1 VRGAIF
7 DVVRGFSLI
16 EALVCVAIIGVLAAV
31 AAPSLIDVVYAQR
44 LEGGAETVAS
54 AVAAAR
60 MEAMTFKRCT
70 RVVVE
75 PAQVRVERLNVFD
88 CDAPTTPPL
97 PALIDVSRPLWTPVS
112 SLRLDAPVTLE
123 QGTPWPATLPGSG
136 GVSELRFRASGR
148 LFSHDESDTL
158 RSQGAV
164 VVVRHARMRGDAGVK
179 RVGVQRNGL
188 ECVLPRG
195 AQVPLVRGEVACR

>member
-1 VRGAIF
+1 M
-7 DVVRGFSLI
+7 
-16 EALVCVAIIGVLAAV
+16 VCVAIIGLLAAV
-31 AAPSLIDVVYAQR
+31 AAPNLIEVVYAQR

-54 AVAAAR
+54 AIAAAR

-75 PAQVRVERLNVFD
+75 PAALRVERLNVFD
-88 CDAPTTPPL
+88 CDAPTAPPQ
-97 PALIDVSRPLWTPVS
+97 PALIDASRPLWTPVS
-112 SLRLDAPVTLE
+112 SLRLDTPVFIE

-158 RSQGAV
+158 RSLGAV
-164 VVVRHARMRGDAGVK
+164 LVVRHARMPGARGSK

-188 ECVLPRG
+188 ECVMARG
-195 AQVPLVRGEVACR
+195 APVPLARGEVACP